1 MRLIDAD
8 ALRKAFYK
16 DRVSVCSH
24 VFSLVNPLDSEDL
37 AFEIYNMIDDAPT
50 VDAVPVVRCGECK
63 YFIEPSFE
71 CRILIDRDAYG
82 EADARVYPEYFCAD
96 GERRGDGEA
105 DNL

>member
-50 VDAVPVVRCGECK
+50 VDAVPVSYIYKRAMELKNDDMIYAYTVLN
-63 YFIEPSFE
+63 S
-71 CRILIDRDAYG
+71 LIANYR
-82 EADARVYPEYFCAD
+82 AD
-96 GERRGDGEA
+96 GKRKESER
-105 DNL
+105 

>member
-50 VDAVPVVRCGECK
+50 VDAVPVVRCGNCK
-63 YFIEPSFE
+63 HYKEGFCYNPNTYDDEKT
-71 CRILIDRDAYG
+71 CGNTA
-82 EADARVYPEYFCAD
+82 ADWFCAE
-96 GERRGDGEA
+96 GERRDDGEA

>member
-1 MRLIDAD
+1 MSRYIDAD

-37 AFEIYNMIDDAPT
+37 AFEIYNMIDAAPT

-63 YFIEPSFE
+63 YRGGN
-71 CRILIDRDAYG
+71 CGDIDNDRWCYQIQRYVDW
-82 EADARVYPEYFCAD
+82 DWFCAD
-96 GERRGDGEA
+96 GERRSDGEG
-105 DNL
+105 